1 MPDRRPRARQRYG
14 PRVHIV
20 GGGISGLVAALRLAQ
35 RGYRVI
41 VYEERDVLGGNV
53 GGFEK
58 NGCRYDVYPHMFG
71 DFYKNFWDLAEGDLR
86 MRRGRDFEPHDTFK
100 ILDRGKF
107 PHYIDLLNVAAP
119 LSNYFSGVAS
129 PADVLLGVY
138 SLLDGLSYGHS
149 DDAILDQVGV
159 EGFLRTR
166 PYATK
171 GLAKIHESILL
182 TIWSLHG
189 YEFST
194 AAYRR
199 FIENSVPMRRPLL
212 WVLTGDLKTK
222 LITPLQK
229 KIESYGGEIR
239 LQTRV
244 KELVLQDLAPW
255 QNGHVAELKIVKTKE
270 VDEKWVQVE
279 NPEVE
284 TVTIDYAAG
293 EALILA
299 VPPRAL
305 AYLLNEGE
313 SRVVDK
319 LPRLSQVRRL
329 SAEPVPVLHLYF
341 KKKLPHLPKEYV
353 LLRNSSY
360 DLSLLDLSQNWHNN
374 PQVEDQTALC
384 VAASDFYAIPWP
396 MNGRH
401 RLAGVAAQKR
411 KAVEDQN
418 REVAHARDKAK
429 FGVLRELYRYLPVFN
444 PGQRWHDQES
454 DIDWEKT
461 DFESNFDRMLF
472 CNVVGDKEWQPVT
485 HYDQIPNLF
494 FAGDCTVNRVRIATV
509 ESAIVSGLNA
519 ARGVWKAHPLGPEIP
534 VKTHI
539 PASPVLSAGMK
550 ALLTPWAYAARYWSN
565 LAGALPKMTSGD
577 FTAPEVSNV
586 ALDLCATPY
595 LMAADAWQSMVRGT
609 AGSWAEAM
617 ESFLSWYKK

>member
-1 MPDRRPRARQRYG
+1 
-14 PRVHIV
+14 
-20 GGGISGLVAALRLAQ
+20 
-35 RGYRVI
+35 
-41 VYEERDVLGGNV
+41 
-53 GGFEK
+53 
-58 NGCRYDVYPHMFG
+58 
-71 DFYKNFWDLAEGDLR
+71 
-86 MRRGRDFEPHDTFK
+86 
-100 ILDRGKF
+100 
-107 PHYIDLLNVAAP
+107 
-119 LSNYFSGVAS
+119 
-129 PADVLLGVY
+129 
-138 SLLDGLSYGHS
+138 
-149 DDAILDQVGV
+149 V

-189 YEFST
+189 YEFSA

-199 FIENSVPMRRPLL
+199 FIENSVPMRKPLL

-244 KELVLQDLAPW
+244 NDLVLQDPAPW
-255 QNGHVAELKIVKTKE
+255 QNGNITELKIVNTKE

-284 TVTIDYAAG
+284 TVTIDHAAG
-293 EALILA
+293 DMVILA

-305 AYLLNEGE
+305 AYLLNTGQ

-319 LPRLSQVRRL
+319 LPRLNQVRRL
-329 SAEPVPVLHLYF
+329 SAEPVPVLYLYF

-360 DLSLLDLSQNWHNN
+360 DLSLLDLSQNWHND
-374 PQVEDQTALC
+374 PQVKDQTALC

-396 MNGRH
+396 MNSPH
-401 RLAGVAAQKR
+401 RLAGVEGQRKR

-418 REVAHARDKAK
+418 REVAHERNKAK

-519 ARGVWKAHPLGPEIP
+519 ARGVWKARPLGQEIP
-534 VKTHI
+534 VKTHV
-539 PASPVLSAGMK
+539 PAPPVLSAGMK

-565 LAGALPKMTSGD
+565 LAGALPKMAGGD

-586 ALDLCATPY
+586 ALDLYATPY

-609 AGSWAEAM
+609 AGYWAQAV